1 MLRIVVEQ
9 LEKQLKKLKDDI
21 FAKTK
26 ELGLKKKKA
35 KAKKMTFVFERIIF
49 NEGKIQD
56 SIILQPI
63 NKTPAPGRLES
74 LQ

>member
-9 LEKQLKKLKDDI
+9 LEKQLKKLKEAI

-56 SIILQPI
+56 SIIL
-63 NKTPAPGRLES
+63 
-74 LQ
+74 